1 MSSVPVPSSGAGGLH
16 NGSAIQRERSGR
28 DRDSAISSFKTAS
41 WVTVANGKPV
51 EGVKPEA
58 LVEGVNHKSVAGGL
72 TDSDGVRREA
82 GLIGSWTIDHLDWLR
97 SHTSRI
103 IKNRLRLQLV
113 VGQRVQGGLLL
124 SLGVEDDQHRSS
136 TS

>member
-1 MSSVPVPSSGAGGLH
+1 
-16 NGSAIQRERSGR
+16 
-28 DRDSAISSFKTAS
+28 
-41 WVTVANGKPV
+41 VTVANGKPV

-58 LVEGVNHKSVAGGL
+58 LAEGVNHKSVAGSR
-72 TDSDGVRREA
+72 DSDGVRREA
-82 GLIGSWTIDHLDWLR
+82 GLIGSRTIHRLDWLR
-97 SHTSRI
+97 SHASRI

>member
-1 MSSVPVPSSGAGGLH
+1 MRSRRKPEGAKSEVL
-16 NGSAIQRERSGR
+16 
-28 DRDSAISSFKTAS
+28 
-41 WVTVANGKPV
+41 ANGVNPKSIAA
-51 EGVKPEA
+51 PEP
-58 LVEGVNHKSVAGGL
+58 
-72 TDSDGVRREA
+72 DGVTRGA

-97 SHTSRI
+97 SHASRI